1 MIQITWSLTALLRL
15 IEIEDFISMDNPLQA
30 EKFILRLINRGE
42 SVKDFPY
49 RGRLLPEFSNNEIRE
64 VFEKSYRI
72 VYKIRDEHVEI
83 LTVFEGYQ
91 LLKLD

>member
-1 MIQITWSLTALLRL
+1 MKIIWSRTALHRL
-15 IEIEDFISMDNPLQA
+15 IEIEEFIAMDNPLQA
-30 EKFILRLINRGE
+30 EKFILKLINRGE

-49 RGRLLPEFSNNEIRE
+49 RGRVVPEFSNNEIRE

-83 LTVFEGYQ
+83 LTVFEGHQ